1 MDNGHSDLNDLFV
14 RTYGPLYVQHSQ
26 VFEDLF
32 ENLKGYYYGVDVD
45 LVAVM
50 EDFFVVLMQRMF
62 KLLNPQHNYDDQFWE
77 CMTAYMDELKPF
89 GDVPAKLTTQ
99 VKRAFI
105 AARTFVQGLAIGR
118 DVVIR
123 VSKVGYVLIGRSTE
137 VQERG
142 WPVRSQ
148 RSYLLSCAISNGRC
162 FGKASIH
169 TLLKIYPKLSTT
181 E

>member
-1 MDNGHSDLNDLFV
+1 MSMSVLSVSCILNYSLICLKFETYCSLFFFCFFLISEFFKALVDNGHTDLNDLFV

-45 LVAVM
+45 LVQVM
-50 EDFFVVLMQRMF
+50 DDFFVVLMQKMF
-62 KLLNPQHNYDDQFWE
+62 KLLNPQYNYNDEFWG
-77 CMTAYMDELKPF
+77 CMTQYMDDLKPF
-89 GDVPAKLTTQ
+89 GEVPAKLTTQ

-123 VSKVGYVLIGRSTE
+123 VSKVSIG
-137 VQERG
+137 V
-142 WPVRSQ
+142 
-148 RSYLLSCAISNGRC
+148 
-162 FGKASIH
+162 
-169 TLLKIYPKLSTT
+169 
-181 E
+181 